1 MPEENASSDSSN
13 QSEHLFSTEYANP
26 IREEGKSNT
35 MNGDLNGKD
44 KSPHWADR
52 IMAIFTVLIFF
63 TYITSDYFLWRQLGA
78 TRDALTQAK
87 QDNANAITAQQTIAQ
102 NALTASQSNFE
113 RSSKDAQ
120 DSFRQDQ
127 RPWLSIKDITCG
139 TCETIG
145 GSFHGG
151 NLYDWITTIRN
162 LKTKVVNTG
171 KTPAEDVRMNGNVH
185 VGGISYNFTKC
196 AATPGGCSLF
206 QYDSRNLR
214 NFQDRGRAGTFP
226 VPPMDIGSIG
236 PTQEKPVILITTNPA
251 HTIGLTR
258 EYEASVYVEGT
269 ISYHSAWGSSGE
281 TKFCFF
287 PKLSRSPTT
296 NKEPANEEPANDNYC
311 DNPGSNTMR

>member
-120 DSFRQDQ
+120 DSFRQ
-127 RPWLSIKDITCG
+127 
-139 TCETIG
+139 
-145 GSFHGG
+145 
-151 NLYDWITTIRN
+151 
-162 LKTKVVNTG
+162 
-171 KTPAEDVRMNGNVH
+171 
-185 VGGISYNFTKC
+185 
-196 AATPGGCSLF
+196 
-206 QYDSRNLR
+206 
-214 NFQDRGRAGTFP
+214 
-226 VPPMDIGSIG
+226 
-236 PTQEKPVILITTNPA
+236 
-251 HTIGLTR
+251 
-258 EYEASVYVEGT
+258 
-269 ISYHSAWGSSGE
+269 
-281 TKFCFF
+281 
-287 PKLSRSPTT
+287 
-296 NKEPANEEPANDNYC
+296 
-311 DNPGSNTMR
+311 